1 MPLVTRLLF
10 TLFDRKLDRKLHQ
23 KLEQKLDQHRQLDQ
37 YEQRQQRQHLQTFPH
52 VHADLSGAGAGS
64 YQPEKKRKQPV
75 LRKSS
80 GFRKNS
86 MNPGGLLLGSLLMA
100 PLFLTRCAPADVPAW
115 QVMLPGE
122 AVAVYTMP
130 ENRSLTSFLDAEY
143 TPLLDDLTPSSV
155 SLLAQIRSFSADS
168 LYPEAMILYPDRA
181 NEWQL
186 AWVFPGDDAMLQRLK
201 TEFQQ
206 PFEQNAY
213 EFRGSTIEKLPMS
226 GRTLFAADFGR
237 WLLLSESGLA
247 VEAMIRA
254 KEDESM
260 RWVADYAA
268 TPGEWM
274 IQSRQLDDWAKQ
286 WVQTLVRPGLDGA
299 LDGLED
305 IRLQVTRGDADAS
318 GAVGATG
325 VAGAVGATGAAGTT
339 GASLPVQW
347 KASATLRLSV
357 DEEAADLVRSATGPV
372 DELQIDRYISD
383 KVAAFTTFRV
393 PPRRIAPLDAIPETP
408 LDSLIT
414 ERTDTWKQ
422 IAESLGDELALALFA
437 DSGPSGNSEVLWI
450 RSLKSPSL
458 FRQQMDRLVRE
469 GVILDSGRSYIA
481 DSPLL
486 GDLIGSELQ
495 TFESFT
501 LSLAGDVVAM
511 AVRRGL
517 TESVRTDASRRR
529 VVAYD
534 DDYMQVKR
542 ETGEAFS
549 SFTYL
554 KSGDFRSFIGPW
566 LYPSGYAGRFIDSI
580 DLLTVSVKRNDPGAQ
595 NNSGAQN
602 ESASPTTASLE
613 ITAIRRQEKEV
624 PYEELW
630 VYPLAGSALAGP
642 PITADLS
649 GSERDE
655 LLFATLNRSL
665 YMLASDGTLILQ
677 FSTGDHVPIGSPVI
691 YDWYGNNQP
700 VVLQAAGDRIF
711 AWNTSGT
718 PLPNFPV
725 ILGEQIT
732 TPLTVM
738 DVTRNGIAEMIV
750 ATADRSVHIIESR
763 GDAIAN
769 WPQKTNAAVQ
779 EAPLLVSYRGEPTL
793 MAVSE
798 NILHAWTIDGEP
810 ADGFPLFL
818 DAPIAGNPLPLT
830 AGGSNVELGFAT
842 ETTRGQSESPA
853 TAERLIIAGRDGHL
867 LSVGRS
873 PLFADTTATVIRSD
887 SLVVQQLNV
896 TPSGLHRSPQRV
908 DATLYE
914 QGLYVRT
921 PLILI
926 QGTNGAVFLYD
937 LTGRL
942 RFTRSMGQPASDTFS
957 PILTDINQ
965 DNRTE
970 VLALADFGRLYGW
983 DLLTGERLYE
993 LPTSGMNHPIYS
1005 DLNGDGRL
1013 EWIAETRGGL
1023 RAWTIFPYT
1032 GLFGNQRGAID

>member
-1 MPLVTRLLF
+1 MPPMFYVLL
-10 TLFDRKLDRKLHQ
+10 LRGA
-23 KLEQKLDQHRQLDQ
+23 
-37 YEQRQQRQHLQTFPH
+37 PH
-52 VHADLSGAGAGS
+52 ARNDGGGASAES
-64 YQPEKKRKQPV
+64 HQPEKKKRSTMSAFWWV
-75 LRKSS
+75 SIL
-80 GFRKNS
+80 G
-86 MNPGGLLLGSLLMA
+86 MALLFS
-100 PLFLTRCAPADVPAW
+100 RCSPSNMPSW
-115 QVMLPGE
+115 QGMLPGD
-122 AVAVYTMP
+122 ALAVYTLP
-130 ENRSLTSFLDAEY
+130 EGRSLTSFLEAEY
-143 TPLLDDLTPSSV
+143 TPLLDDLTPSSI

-186 AWVFPGDDAMLQRLK
+186 VWIFPADEALLQGLK
-201 TEFQQ
+201 AEYQR
-206 PFEQNAY
+206 PFEQNHY
-213 EFRGSTIEKLPMS
+213 QFRGWTIEKLPVA
-226 GRTLFAADFGR
+226 GRMLFAAEAGR
-237 WLLLSESGLA
+237 WLLMSESGVA

-254 KEDESM
+254 KEEESM
-260 RWVADYAA
+260 RWVADHVA
-268 TPGEWM
+268 TPGEWL
-274 IQSRQLDDWAKQ
+274 IQSRQLDEWAMQ
-286 WVQTLVRPGLDGA
+286 WVQTLVRPGLEGA
-299 LDGLED
+299 MDGLED
-305 IRLQVTRGDADAS
+305 IRLWVTKGGAWNGNDENDA
-318 GAVGATG
+318 
-325 VAGAVGATGAAGTT
+325 
-339 GASLPVQW
+339 LPVQW
-347 KASATLRLSV
+347 KAEATLRGLPEQDPST
-357 DEEAADLVRSATGPV
+357 LVRSATGQER
-372 DELQIDRYISD
+372 ELQIDRYISD

-393 PPRRIAPLDAIPETP
+393 APRRIVPLDAVPETP
-408 LDSLIT
+408 LDSLLT
-414 ERTDTWKQ
+414 QQPDTWKE

-437 DSGPSGNSEVLWI
+437 ESGPSGNSEVLWI
-450 RSLKSPSL
+450 RSVEKPSL
-458 FRQQMDRLVRE
+458 FRQAMDRLVRE
-469 GVILDSGRSYIA
+469 GQVLDSGRSYVV

-495 TFESFT
+495 PFDTFT
-501 LSLAGDVVAM
+501 LSPAGDAVAM

-517 TESVRTDASRRR
+517 AESVRTDASRRR
-529 VVAYD
+529 VVAYE

-542 ETGEAFS
+542 NAGDSFS

-554 KSGDFRSFIGPW
+554 TSGDFRTFIGPW

-580 DLLTVSVKRNDPGAQ
+580 DLLTIAVRRGEEAGSQRGEEAGSQ
-595 NNSGAQN
+595 SGSQSGSLTAPL
-602 ESASPTTASLE
+602 SATME
-613 ITAIRRQEKEV
+613 ITAIRRQEKQV

-642 PITADLS
+642 PLTADLS

-655 LLFATLNRSL
+655 LLFATENRSI

-677 FSTGDHVPIGSPVI
+677 LSTGDHIPVGSPVI

-700 VVLQAAGDRIF
+700 VIMQAAGDRIF
-711 AWNTSGT
+711 AWNTNGS

-725 ILGEQIT
+725 VLREQIT

-750 ATADRSVHIIESR
+750 ATADRSVHIIDSR

-769 WPQKTNAAVQ
+769 WPQKTNTAVQ
-779 EAPLLVSYRGEPTL
+779 EAPLIVSYLGEPTL

-810 ADGFPLFL
+810 ADGFPLFF
-818 DAPIAGNPLPLT
+818 DAPMAGNPLALT
-830 AGGSNVELGFAT
+830 EDGDLVKAGMESERAGGSSGANA
-842 ETTRGQSESPA
+842 A
-853 TAERLIIAGRDGHL
+853 TARRLLVAGRDGHL
-867 LSVGRS
+867 LSVGSS
-873 PLFADTTATVIRSD
+873 PLFADTTATVLRSD
-887 SLVVQQLNV
+887 SLVLQSLNV
-896 TPSGLHRSPQRV
+896 TPTGLHRAPQRV

-921 PLILI
+921 PLILL

-942 RFTRSMGQPASDTFS
+942 RFTRSMGQPASGTFH
-957 PILTDINQ
+957 PMLIDINQ

-983 DLLTGERLYE
+983 DLLTGERLYD
-993 LPTSGMNHPIYS
+993 LPTSGMNHPVYS

-1032 GLFGNQRGAID
+1032 GLFGSQRE